1 MAKLTNDI
9 ARTYE
14 LGDTSEYPMLG
25 GEFMYEG
32 AGVGIKSNGYAP
44 ALQTGDKFA
53 GFADERVDNTSGTDG
68 QKTIR
73 TKFKGTVVLPAP
85 SGVSLTDVG
94 SNLFASDDNTFTI
107 TSASTPYIGKIRR
120 ISDNEIIVDFQAFA
134 DAVPTA

>member
-1 MAKLTNDI
+1 MKTNK
-9 ARTYE
+9 
-14 LGDTSEYPMLG
+14 TSIILQPQ
-25 GEFMYEG
+25 
-32 AGVGIKSNGYAP
+32 KQSKRHKTRSYAH

-53 GFADERVDNTSGTDG
+53 GFAEERVDNTSGTDG

-94 SNLFASDDNTFTI
+94 SNLFASDDNTFTT

>member
-9 ARTYE
+9 TRTYE

-25 GEFMYEG
+25 GEIIYEG
-32 AGVGIKSNGYAP
+32 AAVGINSSGYAH

-53 GFADERVDNTSGTDG
+53 GFAEERVDNTSGTDG

-85 SGVSLTDVG
+85 VVYL
-94 SNLFASDDNTFTI
+94 
-107 TSASTPYIGKIRR
+107 
-120 ISDNEIIVDFQAFA
+120 
-134 DAVPTA
+134 

>member
-25 GEFMYEG
+25 GEIIYEG
-32 AGVGIKSNGYAP
+32 AAVGINSNGYAH
-44 ALQTGDKFA
+44 AE
-53 GFADERVDNTSGTDG
+53 ERVDNTSGTDG
-68 QKTIR
+68 EKTIR

-94 SNLFASDDNTFTI
+94 SNLFASDDNTFTT

>member
-1 MAKLTNDI
+1 MHW
-9 ARTYE
+9 
-14 LGDTSEYPMLG
+14 
-25 GEFMYEG
+25 
-32 AGVGIKSNGYAP
+32 
-44 ALQTGDKFA
+44 QTGDKFA
-53 GFADERVDNTSGTDG
+53 GFAEERVDNTSGTDG
-68 QKTIR
+68 EKTIR

-94 SNLFASDDNTFTI
+94 SNLFASDDNTFTT

>member
-1 MAKLTNDI
+1 
-9 ARTYE
+9 
-14 LGDTSEYPMLG
+14 MLC
-25 GEFMYEG
+25 
-32 AGVGIKSNGYAP
+32 KP
-44 ALQTGDKFA
+44 AINLPDLPE
-53 GFADERVDNTSGTDG
+53 ERVDNTSGTDG

-94 SNLFASDDNTFTI
+94 SNLFASDDNTFTT